1 MAIVNKVVSKNNDYL
16 LAVTFAQAEN
26 NKTLSYQCFRM
37 LILFHELWKS
47 DYTKKTSVLYR
58 EVAKD
63 MQKNPKKYPVS
74 IDTFNNA
81 LDAIQYE
88 SWAGCRDIN
97 SDNTY
102 SEKHIKNG
110 FYVFSDQFFD
120 EVCSLSINYVK
131 YVDAIV
137 NIAKFL

>member
-1 MAIVNKVVSKNNDYL
+1 MAIVNKAVSKNNDYL
-16 LAVTFAQAEN
+16 LAVTFTQAEN

-37 LILFHELWKS
+37 LVLLHELWKS

-74 IDTFNNA
+74 IDTFDQA
-81 LDAIQYE
+81 LDVIQYE
-88 SWAGCRDIN
+88 SLAGCRDLIN
-97 SDNTY
+97 DNAY
-102 SEKHIKNG
+102 SEKRLKNG
-110 FYVFSDQFFD
+110 FYVFSDLFFD
-120 EVCSLSINYVK
+120 EVCSLAINYVK
-131 YVDAIV
+131 YVNAIV